1 MSPLG
6 GADSTNFRRKC
17 VASDSKIRCKK
28 GKIDF
33 LYSDNH
39 QSFLAARTQISK
51 LHEALQSRKVIDSTT
66 SDPLNIKWV
75 TFTPQTPNTNAVNE
89 ALVKISKTAFKK
101 IFKNGTLTE
110 QEVRTIV
117 ASVEQ
122 FCNSRPLAVLPTDVG
137 DFSAEVLSPSYFL
150 YRRNSMQMPCLFNRV
165 IEPPSLPGTAA
176 RWKRRSSVITQFNNL
191 FRKQYINTLRQL
203 TQNYT
208 KTAPIKPGDIVI
220 VDTEILHLSLFPWG
234 R

>member
-1 MSPLG
+1 MQ
-6 GADSTNFRRKC
+6 AIQRFVARR
-17 VASDSKIRCKK
+17 

-75 TFTPQTPNTNAVNE
+75 TSTPQTPNTNAVNE

-110 QEVRTIV
+110 QELRTIV
-117 ASVEQ
+117 ASAEQ

-137 DFSAEVLSPSYFL
+137 DCSAEVLTPSHFYG
-150 YRRNSMQMPCLFNRV
+150 RNS
-165 IEPPSLPGTAA
+165 I
-176 RWKRRSSVITQFNNL
+176 
-191 FRKQYINTLRQL
+191 
-203 TQNYT
+203 
-208 KTAPIKPGDIVI
+208 
-220 VDTEILHLSLFPWG
+220 
-234 R
+234 